1 MELLFRRE
9 RTSKQQQSDSNWLL
23 TDRLYRERSAG
34 SGSAQPKEKR
44 PTWGRMIFSDREKGS
59 DEGNERASNM
69 IRWLAT
75 EMGGKGER
83 KRETDVLLCER
94 RSQ

>member
-1 MELLFRRE
+1 
-9 RTSKQQQSDSNWLL
+9 
-23 TDRLYRERSAG
+23 
-34 SGSAQPKEKR
+34 
-44 PTWGRMIFSDREKGS
+44 
-59 DEGNERASNM
+59 M

-83 KRETDVLLCER
+83 RRESDVLLCER